1 MLRVISEK
9 EMNFMKKTK
18 KMLFSTALSA
28 GILLTGA
35 QLWNLQ
41 AKEEISNPKEANTN
55 KTQQETAIQSTSTST
70 TTQNSNNLRKRDG
83 SCLDGNS
90 TSNNSN
96 CNGTQQRKQD
106 GSGNNPNCP
115 RKEM

>member
-1 MLRVISEK
+1 MQQRKQENSLQNTTGNASSQ
-9 EMNFMKKTK
+9 N
-18 KMLFSTALSA
+18 
-28 GILLTGA
+28 GIR
-35 QLWNLQ
+35 
-41 AKEEISNPKEANTN
+41 
-55 KTQQETAIQSTSTST
+55 
-70 TTQNSNNLRKRDG
+70 LRKRDG